1 MFFSYLKSRARLII
15 MLAAFTLIFAL
26 VFSLYELP
34 AEAVWYSAGLC
45 AILGAAALAY
55 SFVRWRRRCVELEQ
69 LRSAVLVDANNLP
82 EPADGL
88 ERRYLELVRLLA
100 EERARL
106 EQAADMERRAAADY
120 YAMWEHQIKT
130 PIAAMRLL
138 LQQGGELDR
147 RALRAELFRIEQYVG
162 MVLSYLKLEGDGSD
176 FVLRR
181 RELDD
186 IVRSCLRKFAPLF
199 IMKKL
204 RLDFRETHMTVL
216 TDEKWLAFI
225 LEQLLSNSL
234 KYTPGGSISVYA
246 EGNSLVLADTG
257 IGIAPEDLPRLGER
271 GFTGYNGHEDKKST
285 GLGLYLCRQLC
296 QKLGHHLE
304 ISSAPGSGTTVK
316 ITFPAE
322 TTLYE

>member
-234 KYTPGGSISVYA
+234 KYTPSGSISVYA

-304 ISSAPGSGTTVK
+304 ISSVPNSGATVK
-316 ITFPAE
+316 ITFPSE
-322 TTLYE
+322 NTLYE

>member
-15 MLAAFTLIFAL
+15 VLAAFALIFAL

-82 EPADGL
+82 EPSDGL

-100 EERARL
+100 EERSRL

-120 YAMWEHQIKT
+120 YAMWAHQIKT

-234 KYTPGGSISVYA
+234 KYTPSGSISVYA

-296 QKLGHHLE
+296 QKLGHGLE
-304 ISSAPGSGTTVK
+304 ISSVPNSGTTVK

>member
-15 MLAAFTLIFAL
+15 ILAAFALIFAL

-82 EPADGL
+82 EPSDGL

-100 EERARL
+100 EERSRL

-120 YAMWEHQIKT
+120 YAMWAHQIKT

-138 LQQGGELDR
+138 LQQDGELDR

-234 KYTPGGSISVYA
+234 KYTPSGSISVYA

-304 ISSAPGSGTTVK
+304 ISSVPNSGATVK
-316 ITFPAE
+316 ITFPSE
-322 TTLYE
+322 NTLYE

>member
-15 MLAAFTLIFAL
+15 ILAAFALIFAL

-82 EPADGL
+82 EPSDGL

-100 EERARL
+100 EERSRL

-120 YAMWEHQIKT
+120 YAMWAHQIKT

-234 KYTPGGSISVYA
+234 KYTPSGSISVYA

-285 GLGLYLCRQLC
+285 GLGLYLCKQLC
-296 QKLGHHLE
+296 QKLGHSLE
-304 ISSAPGSGTTVK
+304 ISSVPNSGATVK
-316 ITFPAE
+316 ITFPSE
-322 TTLYE
+322 NTLYE